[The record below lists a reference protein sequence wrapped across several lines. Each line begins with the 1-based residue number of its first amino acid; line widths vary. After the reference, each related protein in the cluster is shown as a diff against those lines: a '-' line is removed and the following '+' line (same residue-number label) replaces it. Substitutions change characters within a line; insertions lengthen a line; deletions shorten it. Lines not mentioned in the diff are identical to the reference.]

1 MGLATDYCV
10 MHSVLDSVQEGFLTS
25 VITDGCRGVGL
36 KPDSSRAHIFL
47 EHDLIVLGRYN
58 EH

>member
-36 KPDSSRAHIFL
+36 KPDDIQSPHFLRA
-47 EHDLIVLGRYN
+47 
-58 EH
+58 